1 MQRKRKQQI
10 SESNLHVF
18 GVTTEVDQELQHF
31 LVSRT
36 EGEALE
42 VSRGAER
49 EPGPEKWRRLAALYD
64 LLAAGRSL
72 DDTRQNLS
80 PPKKTNHID
89 DLSHALQAWENLE
102 PRHKARTEDQLPKDI

>member
-1 MQRKRKQQI
+1 MQKKRKQQI
-10 SESNLHVF
+10 SEYNLQVF
-18 GVTTEVDQELQHF
+18 GVTTDADQELKHF

-49 EPGPEKWRRLAALYD
+49 EPGPEEWRRLAALYD

-72 DDTRQNLS
+72 DDSRQIVS
-80 PPKKTNHID
+80 PPKKTN
-89 DLSHALQAWENLE
+89 N
-102 PRHKARTEDQLPKDI
+102 R

>member
-1 MQRKRKQQI
+1 MQKKRKQQI
-10 SESNLHVF
+10 SESNLQVF
-18 GVTTEVDQELQHF
+18 DVTTDADQELQHF

-49 EPGPEKWRRLAALYD
+49 EPGPEEWRRLAYVPLKPE
-64 LLAAGRSL
+64 RSL